1 MKLAFSTKHV
11 PADSFLSLCNK
22 TSAYGFSGI
31 EIFDTAAESADH
43 TDSIF
48 HTARQ
53 ADAKRKLINRH
64 IAIAA
69 MTYPDNLT
77 ADTDPASL
85 CAYVEQAVS
94 ASVPAVIVRMEEIL
108 TDCNCK
114 GTDSSPII
122 KTSHTVSNRKKNPLL
137 LN

>member
-69 MTYPDNLT
+69 ITYPDNLT

-94 ASVPAVIVRMEEIL
+94 ASVPAVIVRTEEVL
-108 TDCNCK
+108 T
-114 GTDSSPII
+114 GEGMRAALS
-122 KTSHTVSNRKKNPLL
+122 VL
-137 LN
+137 